1 MSKIAVNSWDEFQ
14 PLKTVM
20 VGSVF
25 EDEFL
30 APIKNKTIKE
40 GLGKI
45 LRETREDIEYFKET
59 LLTHGI
65 DVIQLTPKE

>member
-30 APIKNKTIKE
+30 APIKNKTIK
-40 GLGKI
+40 GVSKVLC
-45 LRETREDIEYFKET
+45 
-59 LLTHGI
+59 
-65 DVIQLTPKE
+65 